1 MTTPDIPEGEQP
13 HAVLVLA
20 PGFGDVDDHVCAT
33 LLGAAEASEVLYV
46 GYAGDPSDRLAHF
59 REHVGGADATRAVF
73 VGETSPDAAESF
85 DAVETVSTPTDL
97 TGVGIAIT
105 ELLADAE
112 GPTAVCFDSVTS
124 LLQYVAFDT
133 AYEFL
138 HVVLGRLY
146 SHDAVGHVH
155 VDPTA
160 HDDVVVE
167 RLSSLVDGR
176 VEVDADGQVVDLRSA
191 MPHWSA

>member
-1 MTTPDIPEGEQP
+1 MTPSDLPTGEPPQS
-13 HAVLVLA
+13 VLVLA
-20 PGFGDVDDHVCAT
+20 PGFGDASDSACTD
-33 LLGAAEASEVLYV
+33 LLGAANADGVLYV
-46 GYAGDPSDRLAHF
+46 GYAGDPSDRFEHY
-59 REHVGGADATRAVF
+59 REHVGEPGSARAVF
-73 VGETSPDAAESF
+73 VGETSASAADAF

-97 TGVGIAIT
+97 TGVGIAVS

-112 GPTAVCFDSVTS
+112 GSTAVCFDSATS
-124 LLQYVAFDT
+124 LLQYVDFDT

-146 SHDAVGHVH
+146 THDAVGHVH

-176 VEVDADGQVVDLRSA
+176 IETDADGSIVDLRSGVA
-191 MPHWSA
+191 NWSE